1 MGVVVSTCMQATA
14 LLERRGRPPRTRGA
28 VVSTC
33 MQGPYLGR
41 RVWIEDEG
49 ERHLVPLLVDRGGG
63 GGEAREAAADL
74 DVLERDQQDPRLA
87 TVGLHAVKLRM
98 ASVEH
103 LAQHLMRGGID
114 GEFRH

>member
-1 MGVVVSTCMQATA
+1 
-14 LLERRGRPPRTRGA
+14 
-28 VVSTC
+28 

-49 ERHLVPLLVDRGGG
+49 ERHLVPLLVDGGGG

-87 TVGLHAVKLRM
+87 TVDLHAVKLRM
-98 ASVEH
+98 ASAEH

-114 GEFRH
+114 GDFVISGNQRSSVAITPDAWRDRRRFRH